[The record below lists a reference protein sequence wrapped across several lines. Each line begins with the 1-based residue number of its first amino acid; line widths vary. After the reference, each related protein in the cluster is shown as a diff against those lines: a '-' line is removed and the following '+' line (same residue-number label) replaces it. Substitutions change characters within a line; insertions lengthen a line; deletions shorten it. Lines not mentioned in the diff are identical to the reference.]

1 MEREQTLRAIA
12 RIEAALARL
21 EAERNAPAT
30 APDSVLAARHEA
42 LRQTVSETLSELD
55 TLIGG
60 LER

>member
-21 EAERNAPAT
+21 EAASEKPAT
-30 APDSVLAARHEA
+30 APDSTLLARHEA
-42 LRQTVSETLSELD
+42 LRQTVSATLSELD
-55 TLIGG
+55 TLIGA